1 MRFLGVNA
9 NGLKPRL
16 ITFKK
21 VLSELKPSV
30 FFVEESK
37 FKDEG
42 QLKIENY
49 VIFEQTRET
58 RDGGGGLALGC
69 VKELNPVLVRKGD
82 EVEAMSVDIFVRS
95 MTIRCCVGYGCQ
107 ETSLVDKKTAFWNF
121 IEEEVISAWNSG
133 SGFILHFD
141 GNLWAGP
148 DIIPGDP
155 RRQNNNGR
163 LFQDFLTRNP
173 NLSVVNALPLCEGLI
188 TRKRTK
194 NGSEEKSVLD
204 FFVVCSRVLPYIT
217 KMVIDED
224 RKHILTN
231 YKQVRRGGKA
241 TDSDHFTQYMDLN
254 LHFVSEK
261 PERKEIFNFKDK
273 KSQVIF
279 KNITSNTNLFSKC
292 FENNLP
298 LEKQVENW
306 RQVLQSHC
314 QMAFKK
320 IRITKKKRLKA
331 LNPKIVNL
339 ISQRNELKRNSDG
352 YENERK
358 VEEIEEAISNLEAEE
373 SREFIMKTF
382 QKFSEDPESLN
393 LTEMWKVLKKVGPKS
408 KNTLPIAKLN
418 HRGKLVSNPKE
429 IKKLLAKEYKQR
441 LRSRPTRPDLGDIK
455 NRRKEIFRMQLKLAE
470 ETTSAPW
477 DMKALDKALA
487 NLKNNKAR
495 DHAGYINELFKSE
508 MIGSDLKRS
517 LLYMLNELKIRKLIP
532 IFMKYSNITTVPKRG
547 SLTKLE
553 NERGIFRVDLIRSI
567 LMRLIYNDKYPEIDK
582 NMSDSQMGG
591 RKGKGCRNNIFII
604 NGIIH
609 DVLHSKNM
617 KPVLLQIYDYAQMFD
632 SIDLQQAISDVY
644 EAGLKD
650 DNLSLVYKANKEI
663 FMAVNTPSGLSERQ
677 TLENIV
683 LQGDTWGSLLASVQ
697 VDSIGQECSQSR
709 YGYLYKNVLPV
720 GILGLVDDTIGITE
734 AGYKAH
740 MMNGFI
746 NTKTAEK
753 SLQFGVKKC
762 KTMLVGEDLGN
773 ILNHSLSVDKWSVEH
788 REVKTTGDTELVET
802 FIGQVEIGKCTE
814 QRYLGFIISN
824 SGNNMANIQAI
835 KNKSIGTIRQIFT
848 KLNSLNLRK
857 YYFEC
862 GMLFMNVMLR
872 SSILYAS
879 ETYYNLKE
887 YEIRQLE
894 RIEENFMRQ
903 LLKTTKGCPISQ
915 LYSELGQIPARFD
928 ILKLK
933 MFYLKD
939 ILNQDPTSMIYN
951 VFYLQ
956 IEKPV
961 RFDWASSCIK
971 DLKRLNI
978 NMSFDEIRNMPI
990 NTYKSLVRKKCK
1002 EIAFEYLMKKRGSK
1016 GSEIR
1021 YSAIQMAD
1029 YLLPNNQL
1037 TIEEQRKVFSI
1048 RNKMVKIA
1056 SNFTSRKNN
1065 TYKCICEQKED
1076 MLHIYTCRYL
1086 NSENAEVNYE
1096 YIYHGNVE
1104 QQKSVLRR
1112 FENNLDKRMEYSNI
1126 KSENEESD
1134 HAIHSSD
1141 PLFSEL
1147 LRVW

>member
-1 MRFLGVNA
+1 
-9 NGLKPRL
+9 
-16 ITFKK
+16 
-21 VLSELKPSV
+21 
-30 FFVEESK
+30 
-37 FKDEG
+37 
-42 QLKIENY
+42 
-49 VIFEQTRET
+49 
-58 RDGGGGLALGC
+58 
-69 VKELNPVLVRKGD
+69 
-82 EVEAMSVDIFVRS
+82 
-95 MTIRCCVGYGCQ
+95 
-107 ETSLVDKKTAFWNF
+107 
-121 IEEEVISAWNSG
+121 
-133 SGFILHFD
+133 
-141 GNLWAGP
+141 
-148 DIIPGDP
+148 
-155 RRQNNNGR
+155 
-163 LFQDFLTRNP
+163 
-173 NLSVVNALPLCEGLI
+173 
-188 TRKRTK
+188 
-194 NGSEEKSVLD
+194 
-204 FFVVCSRVLPYIT
+204 
-217 KMVIDED
+217 
-224 RKHILTN
+224 
-231 YKQVRRGGKA
+231 
-241 TDSDHFTQYMDLN
+241 
-254 LHFVSEK
+254 
-261 PERKEIFNFKDK
+261 
-273 KSQVIF
+273 
-279 KNITSNTNLFSKC
+279 
-292 FENNLP
+292 
-298 LEKQVENW
+298 
-306 RQVLQSHC
+306 
-314 QMAFKK
+314 
-320 IRITKKKRLKA
+320 
-331 LNPKIVNL
+331 
-339 ISQRNELKRNSDG
+339 
-352 YENERK
+352 
-358 VEEIEEAISNLEAEE
+358 
-373 SREFIMKTF
+373 
-382 QKFSEDPESLN
+382 
-393 LTEMWKVLKKVGPKS
+393 
-408 KNTLPIAKLN
+408 
-418 HRGKLVSNPKE
+418 
-429 IKKLLAKEYKQR
+429 
-441 LRSRPTRPDLGDIK
+441 
-455 NRRKEIFRMQLKLAE
+455 
-470 ETTSAPW
+470 
-477 DMKALDKALA
+477 
-487 NLKNNKAR
+487 
-495 DHAGYINELFKSE
+495 
-508 MIGSDLKRS
+508 
-517 LLYMLNELKIRKLIP
+517 
-532 IFMKYSNITTVPKRG
+532 
-547 SLTKLE
+547 
-553 NERGIFRVDLIRSI
+553 
-567 LMRLIYNDKYPEIDK
+567 
-582 NMSDSQMGG
+582 
-591 RKGKGCRNNIFII
+591 
-604 NGIIH
+604 
-609 DVLHSKNM
+609 
-617 KPVLLQIYDYAQMFD
+617 
-632 SIDLQQAISDVY
+632 
-644 EAGLKD
+644 
-650 DNLSLVYKANKEI
+650 
-663 FMAVNTPSGLSERQ
+663 MAVNTPSGLSERQ

>member
-1 MRFLGVNA
+1 
-9 NGLKPRL
+9 
-16 ITFKK
+16 
-21 VLSELKPSV
+21 
-30 FFVEESK
+30 
-37 FKDEG
+37 
-42 QLKIENY
+42 
-49 VIFEQTRET
+49 
-58 RDGGGGLALGC
+58 
-69 VKELNPVLVRKGD
+69 
-82 EVEAMSVDIFVRS
+82 
-95 MTIRCCVGYGCQ
+95 
-107 ETSLVDKKTAFWNF
+107 
-121 IEEEVISAWNSG
+121 
-133 SGFILHFD
+133 
-141 GNLWAGP
+141 
-148 DIIPGDP
+148 
-155 RRQNNNGR
+155 
-163 LFQDFLTRNP
+163 
-173 NLSVVNALPLCEGLI
+173 
-188 TRKRTK
+188 
-194 NGSEEKSVLD
+194 
-204 FFVVCSRVLPYIT
+204 
-217 KMVIDED
+217 
-224 RKHILTN
+224 
-231 YKQVRRGGKA
+231 
-241 TDSDHFTQYMDLN
+241 
-254 LHFVSEK
+254 
-261 PERKEIFNFKDK
+261 
-273 KSQVIF
+273 
-279 KNITSNTNLFSKC
+279 
-292 FENNLP
+292 
-298 LEKQVENW
+298 
-306 RQVLQSHC
+306 
-314 QMAFKK
+314 
-320 IRITKKKRLKA
+320 
-331 LNPKIVNL
+331 
-339 ISQRNELKRNSDG
+339 
-352 YENERK
+352 
-358 VEEIEEAISNLEAEE
+358 
-373 SREFIMKTF
+373 
-382 QKFSEDPESLN
+382 
-393 LTEMWKVLKKVGPKS
+393 
-408 KNTLPIAKLN
+408 
-418 HRGKLVSNPKE
+418 
-429 IKKLLAKEYKQR
+429 
-441 LRSRPTRPDLGDIK
+441 
-455 NRRKEIFRMQLKLAE
+455 
-470 ETTSAPW
+470 
-477 DMKALDKALA
+477 
-487 NLKNNKAR
+487 
-495 DHAGYINELFKSE
+495 
-508 MIGSDLKRS
+508 
-517 LLYMLNELKIRKLIP
+517 
-532 IFMKYSNITTVPKRG
+532 
-547 SLTKLE
+547 
-553 NERGIFRVDLIRSI
+553 
-567 LMRLIYNDKYPEIDK
+567 
-582 NMSDSQMGG
+582 
-591 RKGKGCRNNIFII
+591 
-604 NGIIH
+604 
-609 DVLHSKNM
+609 
-617 KPVLLQIYDYAQMFD
+617 
-632 SIDLQQAISDVY
+632 
-644 EAGLKD
+644 
-650 DNLSLVYKANKEI
+650 
-663 FMAVNTPSGLSERQ
+663 
-677 TLENIV
+677 
-683 LQGDTWGSLLASVQ
+683 
-697 VDSIGQECSQSR
+697 
-709 YGYLYKNVLPV
+709 
-720 GILGLVDDTIGITE
+720 
-734 AGYKAH
+734 
-740 MMNGFI
+740 MNGFI
-746 NTKTAEK
+746 KTAEK

-762 KTMLVGEDLGN
+762 KTMLVGEDFGN